1 MEMDINTKIEMA
13 MQSKDIVNIMNKAS
27 RRFSNQLDKDIIYNC
42 QLNALW
48 KAFLHFNPNKNAK
61 FTTYLYNGV
70 FIECLKEI
78 KFQQKYSKFN
88 HKLHDNIVKKSDP
101 YFMIDLMDELKT
113 EEERQLFLDKL
124 SNMTI
129 EEMAQKRNSNRETT
143 RKKLKKLVTNLHKK
157 LS

>member
-1 MEMDINTKIEMA
+1 MDINTKIELA
-13 MQSKDIVNIMNKAS
+13 MKNKDIVNIMNKAS
-27 RRFSNQLDKDIIYNC
+27 KRFSNQLDKDIIYNC

-48 KAFLHFNPNKNAK
+48 KSFLHFKPEKNTK

-88 HKLHDNIVKKSDP
+88 RKLHENIVKQSDP
-101 YFMIDLMDELKT
+101 YFMIDIMDEMQT
-113 EEERQLFLDKL
+113 EEEKQLFLDKL

-129 EEMAQKRNSNRETT
+129 EEIARKRNSNRETT
-143 RKKLKKLVTNLHKK
+143 RKKIKKLITNLQKK